1 MAEAIENEQPLAS
14 LAGVARAETD
24 LWVDGTAKDLAA
36 LSEFEA
42 LASLRV
48 YRLPR
53 RQVPVFAGLRLA
65 RLATLR
71 LRHVDADDLRFLAKF
86 AATLQTLNVWQSP
99 KIKRLD
105 GVERLTRLTAL
116 YIGELGAIESLAPLA
131 AMSGLRIL
139 ALTGGVEQAQKLPS
153 LAPLGALA
161 GLERLSIEASKVVDG
176 DLGPLVGLAR
186 LTELELSPR
195 FFDPEEIAAVA
206 AAHPAWHRKLTT
218 LGDFDKWA
226 GTKGCKKCGTGRK
239 VLFLRRKKLLWCPH
253 CEGAKL
259 AANVAAFEQLVEGKR
274 KARAG
279 GR

>member
-1 MAEAIENEQPLAS
+1 LADAIKNEQPLTS
-14 LAGVARAETD
+14 LAGMNRAETD

-36 LSEFEA
+36 LSEFAA
-42 LASLRV
+42 LTTLRI

-53 RQVPVFAGLRLA
+53 RQVPVFAGLRLPK
-65 RLATLR
+65 LATLR
-71 LRHVDADDLRFLAKF
+71 LRHVDADDLTFLERF

-105 GVERLTRLTAL
+105 GVERLTKLGALT
-116 YIGELGAIESLAPLA
+116 IGELGAIESLAPLA
-131 AMSGLRIL
+131 AMPGLRVL
-139 ALTGGVEQAQKLPS
+139 ALTGGVEQAQQLPS
-153 LAPLGALA
+153 LAPLRALT
-161 GLERLSIEASKVVDG
+161 GLEQLSIEASKVADG
-176 DLGPLVGLAR
+176 DLGPLAALAGV
-186 LTELELSPR
+186 TELALSPR

-239 VLFLRRKKLLWCPH
+239 VLFLRRKKLLWCPQ

-259 AANVAAFEQLVEGKR
+259 AANLAAFEQLVEEKKR
-274 KARAG
+274 ALR
-279 GR
+279 R